1 MKSTTHK
8 TPVTAFSLAPR
19 PAAANPA
26 PALLG
31 AALTPPPSLGAAA
44 PAQAAPEAAQSAS
57 TASAETP
64 PAKAPQVRCKN
75 PACAQMIWVRRGK
88 HQDYCSAA
96 CRATATLDQSPLPEG
111 ACQGCR
117 RPLPEAKRGKRYCG
131 NSCRARASERRV
143 SETLASASIV
153 GWQKAFETSR
163 RENDALILANKLLM
177 EKLQASTGRG

>member
-1 MKSTTHK
+1 M
-8 TPVTAFSLAPR
+8 
-19 PAAANPA
+19 
-26 PALLG
+26 
-31 AALTPPPSLGAAA
+31 GAAA
-44 PAQAAPEAAQSAS
+44 PAQAPPEAAQSAPA
-57 TASAETP
+57 ASAETP
-64 PAKAPQVRCKN
+64 HAPAKAPQVRCKN
-75 PACAQMIWVRRGK
+75 PVCAQMIWVRRGK

-163 RENDALILANKLLM
+163 RENDALILANKLLL
-177 EKLQASTGRG
+177 EKLAARGGS

>member
-1 MKSTTHK
+1 
-8 TPVTAFSLAPR
+8 
-19 PAAANPA
+19 
-26 PALLG
+26 
-31 AALTPPPSLGAAA
+31 
-44 PAQAAPEAAQSAS
+44 
-57 TASAETP
+57 
-64 PAKAPQVRCKN
+64 
-75 PACAQMIWVRRGK
+75 MIWVRRGK

-163 RENDALILANKLLM
+163 RENDALIQVNELLRAKSAEQLALLAKQGAVLDAQRAKLD
-177 EKLQASTGRG
+177 KG